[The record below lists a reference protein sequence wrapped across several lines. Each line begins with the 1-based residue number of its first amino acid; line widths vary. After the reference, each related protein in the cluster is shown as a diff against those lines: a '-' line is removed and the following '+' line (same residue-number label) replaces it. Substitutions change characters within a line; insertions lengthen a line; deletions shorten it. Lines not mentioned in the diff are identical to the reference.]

1 MKKTLAAVTLA
12 ATLATLGAG
21 AAHATEAYPAP
32 SPPSTVS
39 QGTVQAGNT
48 VTFSGSGFSAGEQ
61 IVILSESG
69 APAGS
74 VSAAGAVSRAVTSR
88 VALAPLQVTTQ
99 ADLELRRPTR

>member
-1 MKKTLAAVTLA
+1 
-12 ATLATLGAG
+12 
-21 AAHATEAYPAP
+21 